1 MMWRNTTLVPPLR
14 LRMLVHA
21 LISNCVD
28 YCNSILQRVAA
39 VYLHPFQFV
48 LNAAARL
55 IVRKQKFDC
64 IMLTLHD
71 NLYWLSVDKRIELKL
86 CLLVFKCQ
94 HQMATPYLASTCIQ
108 LSAERYS
115 CQLWSAAHN
124 DLLIPCTRTAS
135 YGPRSFAVSNPTCWN
150 RLTPRLKSASLTL
163 QQFCAWLKTTVF
175 TWALPSWLCY
185 YVAWTQIDTVTGFYS
200 ISNYGNY
207 GNYGGCA
214 LGQPVRR
221 ASALVREGGTSERKE
236 RK

>member
-21 LISNCVD
+21 LISNRVD
-28 YCNSILQRVAA
+28 YCNSILHRVAA

-71 NLYWLSVDKRIELKL
+71 NFYWLPVDKRIELKL

-115 CQLWSAAHN
+115 CQL
-124 DLLIPCTRTAS
+124 
-135 YGPRSFAVSNPTCWN
+135 
-150 RLTPRLKSASLTL
+150 
-163 QQFCAWLKTTVF
+163 
-175 TWALPSWLCY
+175 
-185 YVAWTQIDTVTGFYS
+185 
-200 ISNYGNY
+200 
-207 GNYGGCA
+207 
-214 LGQPVRR
+214 
-221 ASALVREGGTSERKE
+221 
-236 RK
+236 